1 MPIRLDP
8 AAVGRKNRFFPPDFN
23 QVPVND
29 YMMGGTELDLP
40 FEPSSSNLTGEN
52 ELFAKISEYDKQ
64 SMPADWIGPEGSG
77 GYASNWRHAG
87 NTALLKNQIAN
98 AISPYVGD
106 KIGSTVGGITSFG
119 GGLLHEL
126 TSAAPIWVD
135 EKRTVNDPYTLDVG
149 SSLKLNPEFK
159 SDTLAN
165 LFGSWKGKT
174 GIADTAVL
182 ENLLTD
188 MSKDDAWSAA
198 FANLIKEE
206 AENKDRSREAMNMH
220 FLPNIDA
227 KFWEPKGRWVN
238 PFANKILDK
247 QSWINKMR
255 NRKKHEIPTLRSDTS
270 NITRGPGGDGGGAW
284 SPSGADLSPGGG
296 YGQSPTGS
304 DVAGTPFSR
313 GGILGAF

>member
-1 MPIRLDP
+1 MMDP
-8 AAVGRKNRFFPPDFN
+8 AAVGRKHRFLPPDFN
-23 QVPVND
+23 QVPAND
-29 YMMGGTELDLP
+29 YMMGGTELVLP
-40 FEPSSSNLTGEN
+40 FETSPSNLTGEN

-64 SMPADWIGPEGSG
+64 SMPSNWIGPEGSG

-126 TSAAPIWVD
+126 TSASPIFEDERRMVD
-135 EKRTVNDPYTLDVG
+135 EALPFDVG
-149 SSLKLNPEFK
+149 PSKRLSAEFK

-165 LFGSWKGKT
+165 LFGSWKGQT
-174 GIADTAVL
+174 GIADTEVL
-182 ENLLTD
+182 GNLLTD
-188 MSKDDAWSAA
+188 MSKDDAWSTA
-198 FANLIKEE
+198 FANLLAEE
-206 AENKDRSREAMNMH
+206 EENKDRSREHMNMH
-220 FLPNIDA
+220 FVPNRAA

-247 QSWINKMR
+247 QSWINRMR
-255 NRKKHEIPTLRSDTS
+255 NRKKSVIPTLRSDTS
-270 NITRGPGGDGGGAW
+270 NITRGPGGGGGGW
-284 SPSGADLSPGGG
+284 SPSGADTSAGGG

-304 DVAGTPFSR
+304 DVQGTPFSR
-313 GGILGAF
+313 GGILGVF

>member
-8 AAVGRKNRFFPPDFN
+8 AAVGRENRFLPPDFN
-23 QVPVND
+23 PLPFDDTQEDFLTLDVPAAK
-29 YMMGGTELDLP
+29 GGTELFD
-40 FEPSSSNLTGEN
+40 
-52 ELFAKISEYDKQ
+52 KIIEYDKQ
-64 SMPADWIGPEGSG
+64 SMPANWIGPEGSG

-98 AISPYVGD
+98 AISPVLGD
-106 KIGSTVGGITSFG
+106 KISSMVGGTTAFG

-126 TSAAPIWVD
+126 TSNAPIFEDERRMVD
-135 EKRTVNDPYTLDVG
+135 EALPFDIGPSKRL
-149 SSLKLNPEFK
+149 SAEFK

-188 MSKDDAWSAA
+188 MSKDDAWSNA
-198 FANLIKEE
+198 FANLIAEE
-206 AENKDRSREAMNMH
+206 EENKDMSREHMNMH
-220 FLPNIDA
+220 FVPNKAA

-247 QSWINKMR
+247 QSWINKMK
-255 NRKKHEIPTLRSDTS
+255 NRKKHEIPTLRSNTS
-270 NITRGPGGDGGGAW
+270 NITRGGGGGGW

>member
-206 AENKDRSREAMNMH
+206 EENKDRSREAMNMH

-255 NRKKHEIPTLRSDTS
+255 NRKKHEIPTLRSNTS
-270 NITRGPGGDGGGAW
+270 NITRGGGGGGW
-284 SPSGADLSPGGG
+284 SPSGADTSAGGG

>member
-1 MPIRLDP
+1 MPINIT
-8 AAVGRKNRFFPPDFN
+8 GNKRFLPPDFN
-23 QVPVND
+23 QVPAND
-29 YMMGGTELDLP
+29 YMMAGTELVLP
-40 FEPSSSNLTGEN
+40 FEPSPSNLTGEN

-64 SMPADWIGPEGSG
+64 SMPTDWIGPEGSG

-106 KIGSTVGGITSFG
+106 KIGSTVGSIGSFG

-126 TSAAPIWVD
+126 TGGAPIWVD
-135 EKRTVNDPYTLDVG
+135 EKSTVNDPYTLDV
-149 SSLKLNPEFK
+149 SPSKKLSAEFK

-165 LFGSWKGKT
+165 LYGSWKGKT

-198 FANLIKEE
+198 FANLIEE
-206 AENKDRSREAMNMH
+206 EQESNRGHLDWMNVRTKDPR
-220 FLPNIDA
+220 
-227 KFWEPKGRWVN
+227 FWEPKSKMIFRPTN
-238 PFANKILDK
+238 PVLDK
-247 QSWINKMR
+247 QSWLKKMR

-270 NITRGPGGDGGGAW
+270 NITRGGGGGGW